1 MLAYLQMY
9 QFKTTTYQRNLYMK
23 TTAVLLL
30 VIAFFLA
37 SPATAGDY
45 TVKAPAGW
53 TKNASSSAPEH
64 YMKNGVS
71 LILTIDSAP
80 AEAKTIDGY
89 VEYVKKMYVK
99 QFKSVKF
106 EPVKK
111 LTIHGNDARE
121 LLYTA
126 DISGMK
132 MKYDVVFI
140 PRQTKVYTMTAG
152 GLSDTFDPLKP
163 ECQTFFNSFKF
174 K

>member
-1 MLAYLQMY
+1 
-9 QFKTTTYQRNLYMK
+9 MK
-23 TTAVLLL
+23 TPAVLLL
-30 VIAFFLA
+30 VLAFLVA
-37 SPATAGDY
+37 SPAFAGDY
-45 TVKAPAGW
+45 TIKAPEGW
-53 TKNASSSAPEH
+53 TKNASSSVPEH

-71 LILTIDSAP
+71 LILTIDYAP

-89 VEYVKKMYVK
+89 VEYVKKMYEK

-111 LTIHGNDARE
+111 LTINGNDARE

-126 DISGMK
+126 DISGLK

-140 PRQTKVYTMTAG
+140 PKQTKVYTMTAG
-152 GLSDTFDPLKP
+152 GLADTFKPLMP
-163 ECQTFFNSFKF
+163 ECQAFFNSFKF